1 MTSNNRRNVSGLF
14 SQDAEQ
20 SVIGGLMLDNDCW
33 DEVALRL
40 DSDDFY
46 FKVHQVI
53 FHEMTRLVAAGRP
66 IDLITLAESIENRG
80 KDALEQLG
88 GFAYLAYLLC

>member
-33 DEVALRL
+33 DEVAP
-40 DSDDFY
+40 
-46 FKVHQVI
+46 V
-53 FHEMTRLVAAGRP
+53 
-66 IDLITLAESIENRG
+66 SIPMILFQG
-80 KDALEQLG
+80 SPGHLS
-88 GFAYLAYLLC
+88 